1 MASRK
6 SKLWQLIGGKITPI
20 SKSDIE
26 TANITKDNLV
36 SYIFTVEKDQITYQS
51 IMEIFG
57 NFGGKCLAYP
67 YDLLEVPVGTFS
79 YFTDKEKTKKKSNT
93 NKFTTTV
100 GIYLFNVFLRD
111 FNISRLF
118 GGYLNKNIDKK
129 TYGSIEQELSYA
141 LLEDRIDTQTLKEF
155 EDTIQW
161 FMPFETILT
170 PNHTEK
176 MITCTKAIGKKKEE
190 LLKKYKK
197 EIEAG
202 DPVITEKIEK
212 ELLEFA
218 KEYIGDDPSMDTIL
232 SGAGGDFNNNF
243 KNMFVMK
250 GAIADP
256 DPNAKQKY
264 RIVTGNYID
273 GIPAEEYSIVAGA
286 GIQGAYARG
295 KKTEVGGA
303 YEKLFVA
310 AYQNISLDP
319 KGSDCGTKGYIVIS
333 LDKSNIND
341 YIYSYV
347 INNNGTLP
355 LIDSQHKDQFIG
367 KTVKLRFSSM
377 CQSKT
382 GICNKCAGEL
392 FYLLDDMRVGI
403 NLAQIPD
410 TLKLRS
416 MKGFHNSIIQTQKMD
431 VEKAFF
437 PWDKE

>member
-1 MASRK
+1 MERK
-6 SKLWQLIGGKITPI
+6 SKLWQLAGPI
-20 SKSDIE
+20 SISKDDIE
-26 TANITKDNLV
+26 SANITKENLV
-36 SYIFTVEKDQITYQS
+36 SYVFSVNKDQIIYKS
-51 IMEIFG
+51 IMSLFG
-57 NFGGKCLAYP
+57 DFGGKSLCKP
-67 YDLLEVPVGTFS
+67 YDLLEVPVGMFT

-93 NKFTTTV
+93 NKFVTTV
-100 GIYLFNVFLRD
+100 GVYLFNVYLRD
-111 FNISRLF
+111 FNLSRLF
-118 GGYLNKNIDKK
+118 GGYINESINKKVYKK
-129 TYGSIEQELSYA
+129 IEQTLSYG
-141 LLEDRIDTQTLKEF
+141 LLEDDIDTQTLKEF

-161 FMPFETILT
+161 FMPFETVLA

-190 LLKKYKK
+190 LIKQYKK

-202 DPVITEKIEK
+202 DPVIAEKIEK
-212 ELLEFA
+212 ELLKFA
-218 KEYIGDDPSMDTIL
+218 TEYIGDDPSMDTIL
-232 SGAGGDFNNNF
+232 SGGGGDFDNNF
-243 KNMFVMK
+243 KNLFVMK

-264 RIVTGNYID
+264 KIVTGNYLD

-286 GIQGAYARG
+286 GVHGAYARG
-295 KKTEVGGA
+295 KKTEVGG
-303 YEKLFVA
+303 YFEKLFVA
-310 AYQNISLDP
+310 AYQNLGLDP
-319 KGSDCGTKGYIVIS
+319 KGSDCGTKGYIKVS
-333 LDKSNIND
+333 LDDNNIKD
-341 YIYSYV
+341 YMYCYV
-347 INNNGTLP
+347 IGNNGNLTL
-355 LIDSQHKDQFIG
+355 ITSKNKDQFVG
-367 KTVKLRFSSM
+367 KTVKMRFASM

>member
-1 MASRK
+1 MANRK
-6 SKLWQLIGGKITPI
+6 SKLWQLTNQQQTI
-20 SKSDIE
+20 SKNDIE
-26 TANITKDNLV
+26 SGNVTKDNLV
-36 SYIFTVEKDQITYQS
+36 NYVFSVKKDQITYNA
-51 IMEIFG
+51 IMQIFG
-57 NFGGKCLAYP
+57 NYDGKCVAYP
-67 YDLLEVPVGTFS
+67 YDLLEVPVGTFT
-79 YFTDKEKTKKKSNT
+79 YFTDKEKIKSKSNT
-93 NKFTTTV
+93 NKFVTTV
-100 GIYLFNVFLRD
+100 GIYLFNVFIRD
-111 FNISRLF
+111 FNLSRLF
-118 GGYLNKNIDKK
+118 DGYINENINKKV
-129 TYGSIEQELSYA
+129 YGKIEQKLSYA
-141 LLEDRIDTQTLKEF
+141 LLEDDIDTKTLKEF

-161 FMPFETILT
+161 FMPFETVLT

-190 LLKKYKK
+190 LIKKYKK
-197 EIEAG
+197 EIDAG
-202 DPVITEKIEK
+202 DPVIAEKIEK
-212 ELLEFA
+212 ELLQFA
-218 KEYIGDDPSMDTIL
+218 TEYIGDDPSMDTIL
-232 SGAGGDFNNNF
+232 SGAGGDFDNNF

-264 RIVTGNYID
+264 KIVTGNYID

-286 GIQGAYARG
+286 GVQGAYARG
-295 KKTEVGGA
+295 KKTEVGGY

-310 AYQNISLDP
+310 AYQNLMLDER
-319 KGSDCGTKGYIVIS
+319 GSDCGTKGYITVS
-333 LDKSNIND
+333 LDDSNIKD

-347 INNNGTLP
+347 ISNNGNLT
-355 LIDSQHKDQFIG
+355 LIDSKNMNQFIG
-367 KTVKLRFSSM
+367 KTVKLRFASM

-392 FYLLDDMRVGI
+392 FYLLDDKRVGI

>member
-1 MASRK
+1 MANRK
-6 SKLWQLIGGKITPI
+6 SKLWQLTNQQQTI
-20 SKSDIE
+20 SKNDIE
-26 TANITKDNLV
+26 SGNVTKDNLV
-36 SYIFTVEKDQITYQS
+36 NYVFSVKKDQITYNA
-51 IMEIFG
+51 IMQIFG
-57 NFGGKCLAYP
+57 NYDGKCVAYP
-67 YDLLEVPVGTFS
+67 YDLLEVPIGTFT
-79 YFTDKEKTKKKSNT
+79 YFTDKEKTKSKSNT
-93 NKFTTTV
+93 NKFVTTV
-100 GIYLFNVFLRD
+100 GIYLFNVFIRD
-111 FNISRLF
+111 FNLSRLF
-118 GGYLNKNIDKK
+118 DGYINENINKKI
-129 TYGSIEQELSYA
+129 YGKIEQKLSYA
-141 LLEDRIDTQTLKEF
+141 LLEDDIDTKTLKEF

-161 FMPFETILT
+161 FMPFETVLT

-190 LLKKYKK
+190 LIKKYKK
-197 EIEAG
+197 EIDAG
-202 DPVITEKIEK
+202 DPVIAEKIEK
-212 ELLEFA
+212 ELLQFA
-218 KEYIGDDPSMDTIL
+218 TEYIGDDPSMDTIL
-232 SGAGGDFNNNF
+232 SGAGGDFDNNF

-264 RIVTGNYID
+264 KIVTGNYID

-286 GIQGAYARG
+286 GVQGAYARG
-295 KKTEVGGA
+295 KKTEVGGY

-310 AYQNISLDP
+310 AYQNLMLDER
-319 KGSDCGTKGYIVIS
+319 GSDCGTKGYITVS
-333 LDKSNIND
+333 LDDSNIKD

-347 INNNGTLP
+347 IGNNGNLT
-355 LIDSQHKDQFIG
+355 LIDSKNMNQFIG
-367 KTVKLRFSSM
+367 KTVKLRFASM

-392 FYLLDDMRVGI
+392 FYLLDDKRVGI

>member
-1 MASRK
+1 MAARK
-6 SKLWQLIGGKITPI
+6 SKLWQLIGSPTI
-20 SKSDIE
+20 SKTDIE
-26 TANITKDNLV
+26 TANVNKDNLV
-36 SYIFTVEKDQITYQS
+36 SYVFSVKKDQITYNA
-51 IMEIFG
+51 IMQIFG
-57 NFGGKCLAYP
+57 NYDGKCLAYP
-67 YDLLEVPVGTFS
+67 YDLLEVPVGTFT
-79 YFTDKEKTKKKSNT
+79 YYTDKEKTKTKSNT

-100 GIYLFNVFLRD
+100 GVYLFNVFLRD
-111 FNISRLF
+111 FNFSRLF
-118 GGYLNKNIDKK
+118 DGYINKTINKKVYGG
-129 TYGSIEQELSYA
+129 IEQKLSYA
-141 LLEDRIDTQTLKEF
+141 LLEDDITTQELKEF
-155 EDTIQW
+155 EDTVQW
-161 FMPFETILT
+161 FMPFETVLT

-190 LLKKYKK
+190 LIKKYKK

-202 DPVITEKIEK
+202 DPVIAERIEQ
-212 ELLEFA
+212 ELLKFA
-218 KEYIGDDPSMDTIL
+218 TEYIGDDPSMDTIL
-232 SGAGGDFNNNF
+232 SGAGGDFDNNF

-273 GIPAEEYSIVAGA
+273 GIPAEEYAIVAGA
-286 GIQGAYARG
+286 GVQGAYARG
-295 KKTEVGGA
+295 KKTEIGGY

-310 AYQNISLDP
+310 AYQNLSLDP
-319 KGSDCGTKGYIVIS
+319 RGSDCGTKGYITVS
-333 LDKSNIND
+333 LDKNNIKD

-347 INNNGTLP
+347 INNNGTYT
-355 LIDSQHKDQFIG
+355 LIDSKNMDSFVG
-367 KTVKLRFSSM
+367 KTVKLRFASM
-377 CQSKT
+377 CISKT

-392 FYLLDDMRVGI
+392 FYLLDDTRVGI